1 MRTLKKKLG
10 TKADAKSRRHLMA
23 ALCNRFSLKGAR
35 DSVDEALKAA
45 ASPEKASYIRREWQA
60 SLPMWAN
67 YAREHSALLLQVSG
81 RTIHVTLSLTFAGDH
96 D

>member
-10 TKADAKSRRHLMA
+10 IKADAKSRRHLIA

-35 DSVDEALKAA
+35 DSVDEALKVA

-60 SLPMWAN
+60 SLPIWAN
-67 YAREHSALLLQVSG
+67 YAREHLALLLQVSR
-81 RTIHVTLSLTFAGDH
+81 RTIHVTLSLIFAGNH